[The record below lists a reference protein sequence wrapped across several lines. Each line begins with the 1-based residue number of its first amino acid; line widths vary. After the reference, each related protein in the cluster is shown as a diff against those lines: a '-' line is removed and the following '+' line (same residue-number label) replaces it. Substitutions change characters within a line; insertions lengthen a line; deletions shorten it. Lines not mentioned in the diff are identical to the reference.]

1 MNRSVQ
7 SRRPSLFITALGAL
21 LLSIFIF
28 AYGSL
33 SASASLASVIDDGSN
48 SSGWTNDVRL
58 KDGVGNPGSA
68 FTFDKNSL
76 IMNTFGASGA
86 DFDGSSIKFDIV
98 FNASNDYLSLWWG
111 RGVNVGTG
119 TANAL
124 IMGPAGNPN
133 STSTWMNGKIGLV
146 PAMSGP
152 CAYYC
157 ASGLVSSDVVWEAN
171 RWYTVEVKISASS
184 TSYFIDDQLIQS
196 IPTSLPVSNFV
207 TFGGDDRNGYG
218 FSDGVYVD
226 NISITPPPS
235 YPITYDVSGS
245 TDLAPVQS
253 DVLGGDTFIVASGV
267 NRELYNFVGWSDG
280 VTVYQPGDTYTVA
293 SSGVALTATWEKK
306 TYEVNFDSQGGS
318 EVSSET
324 FNNVDAFV
332 EPSEPTKPGHTF
344 AGWSRTIDGEAMG
357 DQTVLDDT
365 TAITLY
371 AVWGSNSAE
380 LTFNSNGGSSVESI
394 TFQIGE
400 AIASSPVDPVRPG
413 YIFDGWKLAADES
426 AVLFPYSPVLTK
438 NYAMSVSAANLTD
451 NGSYLN
457 VGRWNSNTWYG
468 PYRPENH
475 PRDVVTYRDG
485 LKYVAIR
492 ESKNA
497 LLPNPDRLDGYYIIP
512 LETSTS
518 LTAYWTAQ
526 SHQVTYE
533 LAAGTSVAPIQ
544 SDVLTDDTFT
554 VAEEPQRPGF
564 NFDGWFD
571 GNNNFAA
578 GDEYVVGVDDITL
591 TAQWSVITHKIT
603 YALSGGTSVLP
614 TQADTGTEET
624 FAVATAPSRSG
635 YTFTGWFDG
644 TNTFAAGDE
653 YVVGDGEVTLTATWS
668 QNPSRLISFAAG
680 GGSGSDPSSAPSTLL
695 AGESFNLPANLYV
708 KTGFDFA
715 GWSDGSSTYPVGTT
729 IVIGAS
735 DLNFVAVWTEKAAV
749 VPHGTRSYTIT
760 GFKFEKSN
768 ISNSMFVKL
777 RTWLNANRDV
787 TQITCTGYTGFNQN
801 KLTPSQLATLGK
813 NRAMN
818 VCNYLKKLRPSL
830 VVKIAKPVSSNSK
843 SAAARK
849 VVILGKY

>member
-1 MNRSVQ
+1 MHRSVQ

-28 AYGSL
+28 ASGSF
-33 SASASLASVIDDGSN
+33 SASASVASVIDDGSN

-146 PAMSGP
+146 SGMSGP
-152 CAYYC
+152 CPYYC
-157 ASGLVSSDVVWEAN
+157 ASALVSSDVVWEAN
-171 RWYTVEVKISASS
+171 RWYTVEVKILTNS
-184 TSYFIDDQLIQS
+184 TSYYIDDHLIQS

-267 NRELYNFVGWSDG
+267 NRALYNFVGWSDG

-318 EVSSET
+318 EVSSAT

-332 EPSEPTKPGHTF
+332 EPSEPTKPGYTF
-344 AGWSRTIDGEAMG
+344 AGWSRTIDSEAIG

-380 LTFNSNGGSSVESI
+380 LTFNSNGGSSVENVI
-394 TFQIGE
+394 FQIGE
-400 AIASSPVDPVRPG
+400 AISSSPADPVRPG

-451 NGSYLN
+451 NGSYVN

-468 PYRPENH
+468 PSRPENH

-492 ESKNA
+492 ESKNTI
-497 LLPNPDRLDGYYIIP
+497 LSNPERLDEYYLIP
-512 LETSTS
+512 LETSTT

-533 LAAGTSVAPIQ
+533 LAAGISVAPIQ
-544 SDVLTDDTFT
+544 PDVLTDATFT
-554 VAEEPQRPGF
+554 VADEPQRPGF
-564 NFDGWFD
+564 TFDGWFD
-571 GNNNFAA
+571 GTNNFAA

-603 YALSGGTSVLP
+603 YALSGGTSLLP

-624 FAVATAPSRSG
+624 FVVATAPSRSG

-644 TNTFAAGDE
+644 TNTFAPGDE

-695 AGESFNLPANLYV
+695 SGESFNLPANLYV

-715 GWSDGSSTYPVGTT
+715 GWSDGSSSYPVGTT

-777 RTWLNANRDV
+777 RTWLNANRNV

-813 NRAMN
+813 NRAVN

-830 VVKIAKPVSSNSK
+830 VVKIAKPVTSNSK
-843 SAAARK
+843 NPASRK
-849 VVILGKY
+849 VVIVGKY

>member
-1 MNRSVQ
+1 
-7 SRRPSLFITALGAL
+7 
-21 LLSIFIF
+21 
-28 AYGSL
+28 
-33 SASASLASVIDDGSN
+33 
-48 SSGWTNDVRL
+48 
-58 KDGVGNPGSA
+58 
-68 FTFDKNSL
+68 
-76 IMNTFGASGA
+76 
-86 DFDGSSIKFDIV
+86 
-98 FNASNDYLSLWWG
+98 
-111 RGVNVGTG
+111 
-119 TANAL
+119 
-124 IMGPAGNPN
+124 
-133 STSTWMNGKIGLV
+133 
-146 PAMSGP
+146 
-152 CAYYC
+152 
-157 ASGLVSSDVVWEAN
+157 VWEAN
-171 RWYTVEVKISASS
+171 RWYTVEVKISTNS
-184 TSYFIDDQLIQS
+184 TSYYIDDQLIQS
-196 IPTSLPVSNFV
+196 IPTSLPASNFV

-235 YPITYDVSGS
+235 YPITYDVSES

-253 DVLGGDTFIVASGV
+253 DVLGGETFVVASGV

-293 SSGVALTATWEKK
+293 SSGVAFTATWEKK
-306 TYEVNFDSQGGS
+306 TYEVYFDSQGGS
-318 EVSSET
+318 EVSSAT

-332 EPSEPTKPGHTF
+332 EPSEPTKSGYNF
-344 AGWSRTIDGEAMG
+344 AGWSRTIDGEAIG

-380 LTFNSNGGSSVESI
+380 LTFNSNGGSSVENVI
-394 TFQIGE
+394 FQIGE
-400 AIASSPVDPVRPG
+400 AITSSPADPVRPG

-451 NGSYLN
+451 NGSYVN

-468 PYRPENH
+468 PSRPENH

-492 ESKNA
+492 ESKDTI
-497 LLPNPDRLDGYYIIP
+497 LSNPERLDEYYLIP
-512 LETSTS
+512 LETSTT

-533 LAAGTSVAPIQ
+533 LASGTSVAPIQ
-544 SDVLTDDTFT
+544 SDVLTDATFT
-554 VAEEPQRPGF
+554 VADEPQRPGF

-571 GNNNFAA
+571 GTNNFAA
-578 GDEYVVGVDDITL
+578 GDEYVVGVDDVTL

-603 YALSGGTSVLP
+603 YSLSGGTSVLP
-614 TQADTGTEET
+614 SQADTGTEET
-624 FAVATAPSRSG
+624 FVVATAPTRSGYSFNGWFDGTNIFAAGDEYVVGVDDVTLTAQWSVITHKITYSLSGGTSVLPIQADTGTDETFVVAASPTRSGFTFTGWSDGSTVYQSGENYTMGSVDVTLTAQWSVITHKITYSLSGGTSVLPSQADTGTEETFVVATAPTRSG

-653 YVVGDGEVTLTATWS
+653 YVVGDGDVTLTATWS

-680 GGSGSDPSSAPSTLL
+680 GASGSDPSSAPSTLL

-729 IVIGAS
+729 ILIGAN
-735 DLNFVAVWTEKAAV
+735 DINFVAVWTEKAVV

-768 ISNSMFVKL
+768 ISNSIFVKL
-777 RTWLNANRDV
+777 RTWLNANRNV

-813 NRAMN
+813 NRAVN

-830 VVKIAKPVSSNSK
+830 VVKITKPVRSNSK
-843 SAAARK
+843 NPAARK
-849 VVILGKY
+849 VVIVGKY